1 MKKFCL
7 SVIILAVSLYLVAGC
22 GNQLV
27 KNADDIDSTEF
38 DEELEEAEKQLDQSM
53 VALPM
58 TKTSFEMSTFIVS
71 VPEGWGTTP
80 IIDPS
85 SSSIMVF
92 KGDMEKIM
100 TSPYII
106 IDVDELKEGKSFDD
120 TLEAAYAEPRLKAIQ
135 GVLIEGKDYRGFEM
149 TEGDTK
155 GVIFYAEQNG
165 KIITVTIIN
174 IQPKDPEVLTILK
187 SIRVK

>member
-7 SVIILAVSLYLVAGC
+7 SIFILAVSLFLVAGC

-27 KNADDIDSTEF
+27 NNADDIDSTEF
-38 DEELEEAEKQLDQSM
+38 DEELEEAGEQLDQPM

-58 TKTSFEMSTFIVS
+58 TKISFEMNTFTVS

-80 IIDPS
+80 NIDPS
-85 SSSIMVF
+85 TSSIMVF

-100 TSPYII
+100 TSPNMI
-106 IDVDELKEGKSFDD
+106 IDVDELEEGKSFDD
-120 TLEAAYAEPRLKAIQ
+120 TLEAADAEPSMKAIQ
-135 GVLIEGKDYRGFEM
+135 GVLIEGKDYRGFEI

-165 KIITVTIIN
+165 KIITVTILN
-174 IQPKDPEVLTILK
+174 TQPNDPEVLTILK